1 MGWGGGSG
9 WGGGGQE
16 KGGRGLEGFR
26 PDRPVRVGCTRFA
39 LPLYANLFLNKVRAS
54 ITATRD
60 DLGEA
65 LLKKRNRCLGK
76 DSPEKRSRGSKM

>member
-1 MGWGGGSG
+1 MGWGE
-9 WGGGGQE
+9 WLGGGGQE

-65 LLKKRNRCLGK
+65 LQKKKESVLGK
-76 DSPEKRSRGSKM
+76 RLT